1 MLGNKMG
8 KHLKLF
14 PNWQKVFFF
23 CKTIVE
29 IYKTNTYV
37 KEYQHVFQKCGRGEK
52 CGRGSFVWFWGR
64 LKWAKWAKKL
74 ALRLCQ

>member
-1 MLGNKMG
+1 LGNKIG

-23 CKTIVE
+23 CKTIE

-37 KEYQHVFQKCGRGEK
+37 KEYQHVFQKCGRG
-52 CGRGSFVWFWGR
+52 SFVRFVGVR
-64 LKWAKWAKKL
+64 VAKWAKKL